1 MCKPME
7 PIPMPYKDD
16 CAKVE
21 LVEFKIKRPY
31 DWHDELIALLL
42 RKSFLV
48 YITFSELKFH
58 QGDYGTSTKNLK
70 RAFNCY
76 FALSQVGQVG
86 INLARSKNVK
96 VLLAFAQGVA
106 ADAYVALVSHWD
118 DLYINF
124 VEKFNDEG
132 STYDQV
138 IAKEVENYVDE
149 SQREWVLK
157 VPKDIGNVQ
166 LYFIL

>member
-1 MCKPME
+1 M
-7 PIPMPYKDD
+7 
-16 CAKVE
+16 
-21 LVEFKIKRPY
+21 
-31 DWHDELIALLL
+31 
-42 RKSFLV
+42 
-48 YITFSELKFH
+48 
-58 QGDYGTSTKNLK
+58 
-70 RAFNCY
+70 
-76 FALSQVGQVG
+76 GQVPK
-86 INLARSKNVK
+86 ISKELSIATLHDPKLANLARSKNIK